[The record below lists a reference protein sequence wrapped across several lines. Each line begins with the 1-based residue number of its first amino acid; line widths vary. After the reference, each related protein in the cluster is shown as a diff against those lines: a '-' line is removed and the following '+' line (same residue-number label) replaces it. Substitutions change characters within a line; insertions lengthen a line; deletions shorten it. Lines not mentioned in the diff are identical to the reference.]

1 LAGLGESL
9 NNGELDLRVPELV
22 ALSSLDV
29 FSLVQHSHSN
39 DLNGVS
45 VGLVVSTQFRVELGD
60 SSIDSDVPVF
70 LVHVDHLGSASILAH
85 DAIGL
90 NGSLVLFEDLTHLK
104 DLTIGFLQLVL
115 SLHFVPEVALS
126 IHFVLGEHSHSECLG
141 ELFSFA
147 DHLST
152 GHQEL
157 SNVHHHGLVTHL
169 FAHLNI
175 YN

>member
-1 LAGLGESL
+1 LAGLGEGL
-9 NNGELDLRVPELV
+9 DNRELDLRVPELV

-29 FSLVQHSHSN
+29 FSLVQDSNSN
-39 DLNGVS
+39 DLNSVS
-45 VGLVVSTQFRVELGD
+45 VSLVVSTEFRVELGNG
-60 SSIDSDVPVF
+60 SIDSDVPVF

-85 DAIGL
+85 DTISL
-90 NGSLVLFEDLTHLK
+90 NGSLVLLEDLTDLK

-115 SLHFVPEVALS
+115 SLHFIPEVTLG
-126 IHFVLGEHSHSECLG
+126 IHFVLGEHSHGKSLR
-141 ELFSFA
+141 ELFSFT

-157 SNVHHHGLVTHL
+157 SNVHHHRLVTHL